1 MNVIREPS
9 VAGMFYPADEENLKT
24 EVDLLLSIT
33 DTENKF
39 NNAVGLISPHAGY
52 MYSGKTAAVGF
63 NAVSEKKIDTVIII
77 SPSHNE
83 YFAGVSIYNGDA
95 YRTPLGAVEINK
107 SISEKLSEEGKFI
120 FEGIEG
126 HRKEHAI
133 EVQIP
138 FLQRIFENFSIVP
151 VVMGDQRDVFVDKL
165 ADKLAEVIDDK
176 TLIVAS
182 SDMSHFYP
190 KEKASHLDSIVEE
203 HIKKFDY
210 AGLQKDL
217 NNRICEACGGGPIVA
232 MMKAADKAG
241 KTRSKI
247 LARSDSGD
255 VTGDDSSVVGY
266 LSAVVY

>member
-1 MNVIREPS
+1 MNVIREPA
-9 VAGMFYPADEENLKT
+9 VAGMFYPADTENLKT
-24 EVDLLLSIT
+24 EVDLFLSIA
-33 DTENKF
+33 DTEKKF
-39 NNAVGLISPHAGY
+39 KNAVGLISPHAGY
-52 MYSGKTAAVGF
+52 MYSGKTAAFGF
-63 NAVSEKKIDTVIII
+63 NAVSEKIIDSVIII
-77 SPSHNE
+77 SPSHHE

-95 YRTPLGAVEINK
+95 YRTPLGVVEINK
-107 SISEKLSEEGKFI
+107 SISRKLSEEGKFI

-138 FLQRIFENFSIVP
+138 FLQRVFENFSIVP
-151 VVMGDQRDVFVDKL
+151 VVMGDQGDVFVNKL

-182 SDMSHFYP
+182 SDMSHFYT
-190 KEKASHLDSIVEE
+190 KEKANHLDSIVEE
-203 HIKKFDY
+203 HVKKFDY
-210 AGLQKDL
+210 TGLQEDF

-232 MMKAADKAG
+232 MMKAADKIG
-241 KTRSKI
+241 KNRSKI

-255 VTGDDSSVVGY
+255 VSGDDKSVVGY